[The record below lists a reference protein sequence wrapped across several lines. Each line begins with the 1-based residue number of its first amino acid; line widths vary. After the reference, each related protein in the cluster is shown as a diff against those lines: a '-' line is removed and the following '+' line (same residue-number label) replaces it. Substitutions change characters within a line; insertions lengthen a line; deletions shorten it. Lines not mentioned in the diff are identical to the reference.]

1 MRAQNKIT
9 PAIMAN
15 PEAVKT
21 YCVGIDLGNGR
32 WAELNFSERDM
43 ATAEYNRIKGQGI
56 YCGAWLKSI
65 VLEDRAE

>member
-21 YCVGIDLGNGR
+21 YCIGIDLGNGR
-32 WAELNFSERDM
+32 WAELNFSERAM
-43 ATAEYNRIKGQGI
+43 AASEYNRIKGQGI
-56 YCGAWLKSI
+56 YCDCWIKSI
-65 VLEDRAE
+65 TLEDRAE

>member
-21 YCVGIDLGNGR
+21 YCIGIDLGNGR
-32 WAELNFSERDM
+32 WAELNFSERAM
-43 ATAEYNRIKGQGI
+43 AAAEYNRIKGQGI
-56 YCGAWLKSI
+56 YCDFWIKSI
-65 VLEDRAE
+65 TLEDRAE

>member
-15 PEAVKT
+15 PEAVKI

-32 WAELNFSERDM
+32 WAELNFSEREM

-56 YCGAWLKSI
+56 YCGAWIQSI
-65 VLEDRAE
+65 LIEEKTL